1 MTEYLILSADDIS
14 KFEPDKTV
22 IVSVL
27 SPMETHGKHLPVG
40 TDIFIAR
47 RVLEQT
53 CRILAERF
61 KILRLPDICLGS
73 DAQPVFG
80 SISLGYGTLKNMVID
95 IGKSLAKMGFK
106 YWIIFDNHG
115 GPRHQLALV
124 DAIKSLRKHR
134 LTLVVPFL
142 HIFQEMLKDS
152 KQIEIPAA
160 MNGDIRDLHAGTN
173 ETSLMLH
180 AYPEMV
186 RSHNFERY
194 FPTRKSRLGR
204 FIRFL
209 RSEEI
214 AVIVDWIND
223 PKNPHYVG
231 DPSKADAQQGKK
243 MIEYHVKRS
252 VELFEEALN
261 LNYEPP
267 KLYNPL
273 IRLLLRIL

>member
-27 SPMETHGKHLPVG
+27 SPIETHGKHLPVG

-80 SISLGYGTLKNMVID
+80 SISLGYGTLKNMIID
-95 IGKSLAKMGFK
+95 IGKSLANMGFK

-124 DAIKSLRKHR
+124 DAIKSLRKQG

-152 KQIEIPAA
+152 QQIEIPAG
-160 MNGDIRDLHAGTN
+160 MNGDITDLHAGTN

-186 RSHNFERY
+186 RSHNFERF

-209 RSEEI
+209 RSEEL

-261 LNYEPP
+261 LNYKPP
-267 KLYNPL
+267 RLYNPL

>member
-14 KFEPDKTV
+14 KFEPDKTI

-27 SPMETHGKHLPVG
+27 SPIETHGKHLPVG

-53 CRILAERF
+53 CRILSERF
-61 KILRLPDICLGS
+61 KILRLPDLCIGS

-80 SISLGYGTLKNMVID
+80 SISLGYGTLKNMIIE
-95 IGKSLAKMGFK
+95 IGKSLAKMGFE

-124 DAIKSLRKHR
+124 DAIKSLRKYG

-152 KQIEIPAA
+152 QQIEIPAG

-194 FPTRKSRLGR
+194 FPTRETRLGR

-209 RSEEI
+209 RSEEL

-223 PKNPHYVG
+223 QKNPHYLG

-252 VELFEEALN
+252 VELFEEALKS
-261 LNYEPP
+261 NYKPP
-267 KLYNPL
+267 KLYNPI
-273 IRLLLRIL
+273 IRLLLRAL